1 MRRPGRRPGTESA
14 WDGGDDLQASQCSW
28 DWWSWRKPR
37 IENDPANRRR
47 FAILVPPPRRQPWH
61 VRARPNRP
69 CTLVCGIRSDAVHMD
84 GARARRGR
92 QDNTPDLVAGLHVL
106 GFLHVLGAALDAL

>member
-28 DWWSWRKPR
+28 GWWSWRKPR

-69 CTLVCGIRSDAVHMD
+69 CTRSYAGSDQTWRRWM
-84 GARARRGR
+84 ARER
-92 QDNTPDLVAGLHVL
+92 DDVVKTIGLT
-106 GFLHVLGAALDAL
+106 